1 MMYFFANLL
10 SKIELVGKI
19 ININASICEKLIENL
34 HKLVIFLRTPFYAVH
49 CSQKYKLNV
58 KWYN

>member
-1 MMYFFANLL
+1 MMYFFENLL

-34 HKLVIFLRTPFYAVH
+34 HKLVIFFTYPFLYSMLFA
-49 CSQKYKLNV
+49 KI
-58 KWYN
+58 